1 MSKQTARHFKTLI
14 TAAHDISRVAGL
26 THNYYKYPARL
37 SPTFVR
43 AAIEA
48 FTNPGD
54 WILDPFVGG
63 GTTLV
68 EARAL
73 GRSGVG
79 IDNNELAVFVSRVKT
94 TVLSKRELNRAQKIV
109 RDLTQKSKLTSQV
122 KRPVSW
128 IENGYLKHL
137 NSKSVWR
144 VRKQIE
150 IYLEQLGCIRNPHL
164 QSFLRCALLTTAQWA
179 LDNRKVTPS
188 VVEFRKRFESNILA
202 MIDGMN
208 ELNLSEK
215 ESVERYRVKN
225 SETHIIHS
233 LAADIPEHSVITE
246 FPSPKL
252 VITSPP
258 YPGVHV
264 LYHRWQ
270 IHGRKET
277 PAPFWIANCHDGH
290 GEAHYTFGSRKE
302 EGVPTYFDLL
312 EDSFKSIRS
321 VIDRDTVIIQVVA
334 FSEPSW
340 QLPRY
345 LEVLQSAGYKEIRL
359 LLKLRSKDG
368 RLWRDVPN
376 RKWYA
381 TQRGELT
388 SSQELILL
396 HSSR

>member
-1 MSKQTARHFKTLI
+1 MSKQTARQLKTII
-14 TAAHDISRVAGL
+14 TAAHDTSRVAGL

-37 SPTFVR
+37 SPTFVK
-43 AAIEA
+43 AVIET
-48 FTNPGD
+48 FTSPGD

-79 IDNNELAVFVSRVKT
+79 VDNNELAVFVSRVKT
-94 TVLSKRELNRAQKIV
+94 TILPQRELNRAQKIV
-109 RDLTQKSKLTSQV
+109 RDLTQKSKLTSQY
-122 KRPVSW
+122 KRPISW

-137 NSKSVWR
+137 SSKSVWR
-144 VRKQIE
+144 IRKQIE
-150 IYLEQLGCIRNPHL
+150 IYIGQLSRIRNPHL
-164 QSFLRCALLTTAQWA
+164 QSFMRCALLYTAQWA

-188 VVEFRKRFESNILA
+188 VVEFRKRFESNVLA
-202 MIDGMN
+202 MIDGMY

-215 ESVERYRVKN
+215 ESVEKYRVKN
-225 SETHIIHS
+225 PKTHIIHS
-233 LAADIPEHSVITE
+233 LAEDIPNHYTITE

-252 VITSPP
+252 VLTSPP

-277 PAPFWIANCHDGH
+277 PVPFWIANCLDGH
-290 GEAHYTFGSRKE
+290 GEANYTFGWRKE
-302 EGVPTYFDLL
+302 PGLNNYFRML
-312 EDSFKSIRS
+312 EASFNSIKSIL
-321 VIDRDTVIIQVVA
+321 DKNTIIVQVVA
-334 FSEPSW
+334 FSKPSW

-345 LEVLQSAGYKEIRL
+345 LNVMEKVGLTENDIPIKYQTREGRIWREI
-359 LLKLRSKDG
+359 
-368 RLWRDVPN
+368 PN

-381 TQRGELT
+381 TQRRGLL
-388 SSQELILL
+388 SGRELILI
-396 HSSR
+396 HRVN